1 MNVLLSILISFV
13 ALQISAFAD
22 EGGNME
28 KVVKTDA
35 EWKKILT
42 PEQYRVTRQGA
53 TECSFTGK
61 YWDFKGKGVFHCVCC
76 DNELFSTDSKFESGT
91 GWPSFMKP
99 VSKNS
104 VVELTDKSHGMIRA
118 EIRCARCDAHLGH
131 VFNDGP
137 APAGTRYCI
146 NSAALVFKETAAGNK
161 VKDEKKSSKAVFGAG
176 CFWGV
181 EESFRKLKGVI
192 DTKVGYMG
200 GKTKN
205 PTYKE
210 VCTDKTGHA
219 EVVLVE
225 FDPSVISYDQLLDNF
240 WKIHNPTTM
249 NRQGPDSGTQYR
261 SAIFYFDN
269 EQKKSAED
277 SKNKLQNSGKYKS
290 PIVTEITPAGD
301 FYLAE
306 EYHQRYFQKNGG
318 IGCHL

>member
-1 MNVLLSILISFV
+1 
-13 ALQISAFAD
+13 
-22 EGGNME
+22 ME

-42 PEQYRVTRQGA
+42 PEQYRITRQGA

-61 YWDFKGKGVFHCVCC
+61 YWDFKGHGVFHCVCRG
-76 DNELFSTDSKFESGT
+76 NELFSTDSKFESGT

-104 VVELTDKSHGMIRA
+104 VIELKDESHGMIRA

-137 APAGTRYCI
+137 EPAKTRYCI
-146 NSAALVFKETAAGNK
+146 NSAALVFKETAAENK
-161 VKDEKKSSKAVFGAG
+161 TKDEKKSSKAVFGGG

-181 EESFRKLKGVI
+181 EESFRSLKGVI

-219 EVVLVE
+219 EVVFVE
-225 FDPSVISYDQLLDNF
+225 FDPSVISYEQLLDTF
-240 WKIHNPTTM
+240 WKIHNPTTL

-261 SAIFYFDN
+261 SVIFYFDD
-269 EQKKSAED
+269 EQKKLAEA
-277 SKNKLQNSGKYKS
+277 SKNKLQNSGKYKN
-290 PIVTEITPAGD
+290 PIVTEIVPAGD
-301 FYLAE
+301 FYTAE
-306 EYHQRYFQKNGG
+306 EYHQRYLQKRGG
-318 IGCHL
+318 GNCHL